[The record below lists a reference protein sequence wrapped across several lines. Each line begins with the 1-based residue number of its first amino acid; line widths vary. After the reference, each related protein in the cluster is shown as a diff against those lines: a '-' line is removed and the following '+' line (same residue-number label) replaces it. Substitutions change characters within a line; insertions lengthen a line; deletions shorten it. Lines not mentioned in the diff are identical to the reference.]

1 MLCKTLGEQ
10 LLFQRIV
17 RTWRIWDIKECGISE
32 SFSTLISPLPSPGYR
47 TLMLVHPI
55 TTHDTG
61 MWRYTLCFLAS
72 MTSFSNLNNSS
83 NTDLAMKQW
92 GVWTKNEIF
101 LAYLSGIVVHAYTDI
116 AQISLISPGLCVKE
130 WENISLLCT
139 RYIAASE
146 FLCKGRFMYFITIQ
160 CKTGF
165 ANPCIQTIV
174 QSLDVWR
181 SQGAWC
187 SSPLATKM
195 LSLSPLQ
202 ITIYWLP
209 KSNGGP
215 FPIYVVIS
223 YRNMN

>member
-101 LAYLSGIVVHAYTDI
+101 LAYLSGIVAHAYTDI
-116 AQISLISPGLCVKE
+116 AQINLISPGLCVKE

-139 RYIAASE
+139 SYICCIPLQRTVYV
-146 FLCKGRFMYFITIQ
+146 FHHYPMQNWICKSLHSNNSPVFRCMEVSRCLVFIT
-160 CKTGF
+160 TGHK
-165 ANPCIQTIV
+165 NV
-174 QSLDVWR
+174 
-181 SQGAWC
+181 
-187 SSPLATKM
+187 K
-195 LSLSPLQ
+195 
-202 ITIYWLP
+202 
-209 KSNGGP
+209 P
-215 FPIYVVIS
+215 FTFTDY
-223 YRNMN
+223 YLLTT